1 MPEAAAR
8 GRGSPALQ
16 TLCPSAAPQ
25 VLAQHSLAWT
35 CRQHL
40 AQAISGLVP
49 SSPM

>member
-1 MPEAAAR
+1 MLEAAAK
-8 GRGSPALQ
+8 GRGGPAPQ
-16 TLCPSAAPQ
+16 TRCPPTAPQ